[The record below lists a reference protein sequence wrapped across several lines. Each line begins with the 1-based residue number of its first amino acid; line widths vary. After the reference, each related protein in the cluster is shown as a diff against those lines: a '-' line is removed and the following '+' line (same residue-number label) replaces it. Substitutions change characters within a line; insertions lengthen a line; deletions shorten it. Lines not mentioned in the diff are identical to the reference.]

1 MRYLFAALGTAASW
15 APVVAQTGPVPE
27 QLASQSVVVTATR
40 SAVHLS
46 DAPAAVTVTTRQE
59 IDDRNVS
66 RISDALSKVPGLFLG
81 RAENGQV
88 QSFEGG
94 FSLRGMDTR
103 RTLVLLDG
111 LQPLQNA
118 NSQGVNWLTV
128 FTDDVER
135 VEVVPGAFASL
146 YGSHAMGGVINVISK
161 RTDTRELTLRVKR
174 GFGDAAG
181 TDGSLYVRTRF
192 DNGLG
197 LAAGF
202 SHADRDGYASEVI
215 VRTPVAGPAGRLVD
229 GAIATT
235 TREGQPAY
243 IVGDRGEQPWRQS
256 HAMLRLGYALS
267 PEASVSAGVAWAEA
281 VQGWQRFNTYLRD
294 PTTGA
299 PVASGTLGIDG
310 RRVTLTEA
318 NFLGSTPLV
327 ESSRRVFAG
336 YEGRVA
342 PEMQLKLDLAR
353 IDREFRFP
361 TAGTAATF
369 DSGSGSLSTA
379 PNQGLDA
386 TATLSFPL
394 GPRHAV
400 VTGLSLHRD
409 TVQRRS
415 HALANWRELDST
427 TTLGNGYDGRSTTAS
442 VFAQD
447 EFSVH
452 ERLTVYAGARVDR
465 WQTEGRYFQNTAPAG
480 SQTYA
485 ERAETSFNPKLSA
498 VLRPSRTTTLRAS
511 WGRSFRAPSNLDLY
525 STTVQSSTVSPTG
538 LLTIQSDPQLRPE
551 RGTSWEAGGEWR
563 AHERLKLI
571 GTLYETRLS
580 DLIYSKQ
587 VDASLTQRINAG
599 QARVRGVEAG
609 LAARPLRWLD
619 ISSHLSLIDSEIL
632 QNSADPGSVGRRMT
646 QVPRKLAYL
655 GASATQGDWTGTLE
669 ARYSGQTF
677 ITARNTDTVQGVP
690 TSNDAYT
697 HVNLKLGWRAS
708 RALRVNLAVNNLL
721 DKTIYQFS
729 RLPRRNATLELV
741 LTP

>member
-1 MRYLFAALGTAASW
+1 MPAADRPGLPPEPP
-15 APVVAQTGPVPE
+15 AP
-27 QLASQSVVVTATR
+27 QSVVVTATR
-40 SAVHLS
+40 SAVRLS

-66 RISDALSKVPGLFLG
+66 RISDALGKVPGLFLG

-111 LQPLQNA
+111 VQPLQNA

-146 YGSHAMGGVINVISK
+146 YGSHAMGGVINIISK
-161 RTDTRELTLRVKR
+161 RTDRQELTLRVKR

-181 TDGSLYVRTRF
+181 TDGSIYLRTRLGP
-192 DNGLG
+192 GLG
-197 LAAGF
+197 LAAGL
-202 SHADRDGYASEVI
+202 SHADRDGFAGEAI
-215 VRTPVAGPAGRLVD
+215 VRTPVAGAAGRPVT

-235 TREGQPAY
+235 TREGLPAY
-243 IVGDRGEQPWRQS
+243 TVGNRGRQPWRQS
-256 HAMLRLGYALS
+256 HAMLRLGAELS
-267 PEASVSAGVAWAEA
+267 SDMSVSAGVAWAEA
-281 VQGWQRFNTYLRD
+281 TQGWRHYTTFLRD
-294 PTTGA
+294 ATTGA

-310 RRVTLTEA
+310 RRFTLAEA
-318 NFLGSTPLV
+318 NFQGSTPLV

-336 YEGRVA
+336 YDGRIA
-342 PEMQLKLDLAR
+342 PEVRLKLDVAR
-353 IDREFRFP
+353 IEREFRLP
-361 TAGTAATF
+361 TVGAAATF
-369 DSGSGSLSTA
+369 DAGPGSLTSS

-394 GPRHAV
+394 GARHV
-400 VTGLSLHRD
+400 LVTGASLHRD

-415 HALANWRELDST
+415 HALANWRDLDST
-427 TTLGNGYDGRSTTAS
+427 TALHNGYDGRSTTVS

-452 ERLTVYAGARVDR
+452 QRLTVYAGARLDR
-465 WQTEGRYFQNTAPAG
+465 WQTEGRFFQDTAPARR
-480 SQTYA
+480 QAYA

-498 VLRPSRTTTLRAS
+498 VLRPGATATLRAS

-538 LLTIQSDPQLRPE
+538 LLTVQSDPQLQPE

-563 AHERLKLI
+563 AHERLKFI

-609 LAARPLRWLD
+609 LAARPLRWLE

-721 DKTIYQFS
+721 DATIYQFS

>member
-1 MRYLFAALGTAASW
+1 MRIVIAAWGAAASCAPAAAQAGTAPDAAS
-15 APVVAQTGPVPE
+15 PQT
-27 QLASQSVVVTATR
+27 VVVTATR
-40 SAVHLS
+40 SAVNLS

-66 RISDALSKVPGLFLG
+66 RISDALAKVPGLFLG

-128 FTDDVER
+128 FADDVER

-161 RTDTRELTLRVKR
+161 RTDTPELTLRVKR
-174 GFGDAAG
+174 GSGDAAG
-181 TDGSLYVRTRF
+181 TDGSVYLRTRF
-192 DNGLG
+192 GNGLG

-202 SHADRDGYASEVI
+202 SHADREGYASEAI
-215 VRTPVAGPAGRLVD
+215 VRTPVAGAAGRPVS

-235 TREGQPAY
+235 TREGLPAY
-243 IVGDRGEQPWRQS
+243 LVGDRGRQPWRQS

-281 VQGWQRFNTYLRD
+281 VQGWQRYSTTLQD
-294 PTTGA
+294 AATGA
-299 PVASGTLGIDG
+299 PVSSGTLGIDG
-310 RRVTLTEA
+310 RRLTLAES

-336 YEGRVA
+336 YEGRIA
-342 PEMQLKLDLAR
+342 PEVHLKLDVAR
-353 IDREFRFP
+353 IAREFRFP
-361 TAGTAATF
+361 TAGAAASF
-369 DSGSGSLSTA
+369 DAGPGSLSSS

-394 GPRHAV
+394 GARHAV

-415 HALANWRELDST
+415 HALANWRDLDSST
-427 TTLGNGYDGRSTTAS
+427 ALNNGYDGRSTTAS

-452 ERLTVYAGARVDR
+452 ESLTVYAGARLDR
-465 WQTEGRYFQNTAPAG
+465 WQTEGRFFQNTAPA
-480 SQTYA
+480 SRQDYA

-498 VLRPSRTTTLRAS
+498 VLRPSATATLRAS

-525 STTVQSSTVSPTG
+525 STTVQGSTISPTG
-538 LLTIQSDPQLRPE
+538 LLTIQSDPQLQPE

-563 AHERLKLI
+563 AHERLKLS

-599 QARVRGVEAG
+599 QARVRGVELG
-609 LAARPLRWLD
+609 LAARPLRWLE
-619 ISSHLSLIDSEIL
+619 IGSHLSLIDSEML
-632 QNSADPGSVGRRMT
+632 DNSADPGSVGRRLT
-646 QVPRKLAYL
+646 QVPRQLAYL
-655 GASATQGDWTGTLE
+655 GASATRGAWTGTLE

-708 RALRVNLAVNNLL
+708 PALRVNLAVNNLL
-721 DKTIYQFS
+721 DETIYQFS